1 MLNKEIIFPIFIKH
15 NPDYHLYKNK
25 LIDKINLTPS
35 KKEFKND
42 SIYSTD
48 WKIETNV
55 KREYLD
61 LFLSINQ
68 EHFTET
74 SSYFNCNKVELLNFW
89 FQTYVKNNYHKKHN
103 HEGHYSCVFYVE
115 LPNSSIS
122 THFYIPNSNKKFY
135 FKDVK
140 EGDIILFPSLIFHE
154 SPLIE
159 KESKK
164 TIISANMNFY
174 G

>member
-1 MLNKEIIFPIFIKH
+1 MLNKEITFPIFIKH
-15 NPDYHLYKNK
+15 NPDYSLYKKELLNQINK
-25 LIDKINLTPS
+25 TPS
-35 KKEFKND
+35 KTESKND
-42 SIYSTD
+42 SIHNTD
-48 WKIETNV
+48 WGIKADI

-68 EHFTET
+68 KHFTEI

-89 FQTYVKNNYHKKHN
+89 FQTYTKNNYHKKHN

-115 LPNSSIS
+115 LPDPIIS
-122 THFYIPNSNKKFY
+122 THFYMPSSNEKFY
-135 FKDVK
+135 FKEVE

-159 KESKK
+159 KETKK